1 MALTDVQNVFTFSF
15 NCSMWAA
22 VLKPAILW
30 LEMEIRELLIFRSLG
45 VPTVFQGQFSFLRTD
60 LRQVGQVGNTDNL
73 DSQKGEEH
81 ST

>member
-1 MALTDVQNVFTFSF
+1 
-15 NCSMWAA
+15 MWAA